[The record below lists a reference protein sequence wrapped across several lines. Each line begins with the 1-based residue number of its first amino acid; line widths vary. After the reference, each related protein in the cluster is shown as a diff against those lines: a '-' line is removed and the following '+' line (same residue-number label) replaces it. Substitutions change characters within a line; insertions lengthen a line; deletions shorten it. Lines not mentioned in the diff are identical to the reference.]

1 MPCEFSNIVVSPQK
15 LKFTVQ
21 AESQFIQPYQFI
33 SLKKGE
39 EGVLAPTWDAFADAG
54 WIYFR
59 PGSGSISEDIQV
71 TCSSIGMAAGI
82 YRGQITITSHVQVL
96 PSPIIDIE
104 VEIKGPEPVPEPVPA
119 PVPEPVPAPAPAPD
133 PQPGVPP
140 APIPEGEPIPE
151 SPQPFEIWE
160 LIKKIIDWILEK
172 IFKKGG

>member
-1 MPCEFSNIVVSPQK
+1 MPCKFSNIVVSPQK

-21 AESQFIQPYQFI
+21 AESQFIPPYQFI

-59 PGSGSISEDIQV
+59 PRSGSISEDIQV
-71 TCSSIGMAAGI
+71 TCGSIGMAAGI
-82 YRGQITITSHVQVL
+82 YHGQITITSHVQVL
-96 PSPIIDIE
+96 PSAIIDIE
-104 VEIKGPEPVPEPVPA
+104 LEIKGQSEPVPEPAPA
-119 PVPEPVPAPAPAPD
+119 PVPAPGPAPD
-133 PQPGVPP
+133 PQPDLPP

-151 SPQPFEIWE
+151 SPQSFEIWE
-160 LIKKIIDWILEK
+160 LIKKMIDWILEK